1 MIYSNFCIAKIL
13 KEKIEKILELLNQA
27 IENGDSIYFTGAG
40 RSGDISTAVARRF
53 MQLKRGMRVFCI
65 PSGVAPSFSEGDVL
79 IAISSSG
86 TTKTTKTQ
94 VEQAKEK
101 GVIII
106 SVVSE
111 KYSEITELSNIFIV
125 LPQKP
130 SNKEEEIVHLFPL
143 NTFFEILAL
152 MFLDS
157 LIPYLMKQLGVTE
170 PEMAKNHPHY

>member
-1 MIYSNFCIAKIL
+1 
-13 KEKIEKILELLNQA
+13 
-27 IENGDSIYFTGAG
+27 
-40 RSGDISTAVARRF
+40 
-53 MQLKRGMRVFCI
+53 MRVFCI